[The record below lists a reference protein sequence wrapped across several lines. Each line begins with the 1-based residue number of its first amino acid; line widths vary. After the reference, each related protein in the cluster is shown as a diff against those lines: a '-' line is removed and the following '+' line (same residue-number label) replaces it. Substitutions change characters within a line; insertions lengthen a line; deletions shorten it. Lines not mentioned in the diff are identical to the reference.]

1 MTRIISILSLLLV
14 FISAQ
19 SLSAQDPQ
27 QDSSLIQF
35 SGQVIMDEDGT
46 LVSLPYVN
54 VYIKEQSF
62 RGDYTDENGFFSLVA
77 EKGETVVFSGIGL
90 KTVEYTIPD
99 TLSRSRYS
107 IVQMMTADVYN
118 LPETVVYPW
127 PSKEHFKIEFLAM
140 DVSNEL
146 QRQAE
151 ENLSAETLEDLREEL
166 PPDGIE
172 TSQVYLKQEAERNYS
187 IGQFK
192 PMRIM
197 SPLAWAKFFKAWKD
211 GDFKR
216 EEQDDDE

>member
-1 MTRIISILSLLLV
+1 MRKISFLILFS
-14 FISAQ
+14 FIGLFCVQEIQAQ
-19 SLSAQDPQ
+19 ESSE
-27 QDSSLIQF
+27 DSTLIQF
-35 SGQVIMDEDGT
+35 SGQVIMDEDGV

-54 VYIKEQSF
+54 VYIKNQSY

-77 EKGETVVFSGIGL
+77 RKGETVVFSGIGL

-99 TLSRSRYS
+99 SLTRKRYS
-107 IVQMMTADVYN
+107 IVQMMTADVYH
-118 LPETVVYPW
+118 LSATVIYPW

-151 ENLSAETLEDLREEL
+151 ENLSSEMLDDVRETL

-172 TSQVYLKQEAERNYS
+172 TSKIYLREQAQRNYS

-197 SPLAWAKFFKAWKD
+197 SPLAWAKFIKAWKD
-211 GDFKR
+211 GKFKR
-216 EEQDDDE
+216 KKKDED